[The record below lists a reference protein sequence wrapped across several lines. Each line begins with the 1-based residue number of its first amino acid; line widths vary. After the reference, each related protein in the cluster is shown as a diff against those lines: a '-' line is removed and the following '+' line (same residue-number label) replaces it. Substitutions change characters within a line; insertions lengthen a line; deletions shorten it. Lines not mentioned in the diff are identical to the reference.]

1 MIDILLAI
9 EAIED
14 EQEREFIGELFDRY
28 SKRVKAL
35 AWGVLGN
42 EEDAEDA
49 MGTTFYKVIKYKNK
63 FIGINENMIKGR
75 LKLITQCTC
84 YDMLDKK
91 NGLSVTSIS
100 NAVEDDE
107 GTVND
112 LEIPDD
118 FDILE
123 DIVRRESIEV
133 VMKGLDSLKT
143 PDREIV
149 ILRYFD
155 ELSNLEIADL
165 LSMNASTVGTNLQ
178 RSLAKLKKELMRYY
192 DDKK

>member
-35 AWGVLGN
+35 AWEILKN

-100 NAVEDDE
+100 NAVADDE

-143 PDREIV
+143 PAREIV

-155 ELSNLEIADL
+155 ELSNVEIADL
-165 LSMNASTVGTNLQ
+165 LSMNASTVGTILQ
-178 RSLAKLKKELMRYY
+178 RSLAKLKKELVRYY
-192 DDKK
+192 DDRK

>member
-35 AWGVLGN
+35 AWGILGN

-49 MGTTFYKVIKYKNK
+49 MGTTLYKVIKYKNK

-149 ILRYFD
+149 ILRYYD
-155 ELSNLEIADL
+155 ELSNVEIADL

>member
-9 EAIED
+9 ESIED

-35 AWGVLGN
+35 AWGILGN

-149 ILRYFD
+149 ILRYYD
-155 ELSNLEIADL
+155 ELSNVEIADL

>member
-1 MIDILLAI
+1 VIDILLAI

-35 AWGVLGN
+35 AWEILKN

-100 NAVEDDE
+100 NAVADDE

-143 PDREIV
+143 PAREIV

-155 ELSNLEIADL
+155 ELSNVEIADL
-165 LSMNASTVGTNLQ
+165 LSMNASTVGTILQ
-178 RSLAKLKKELMRYY
+178 RSLAKLKKELVRYY
-192 DDKK
+192 DDRK

>member
-9 EAIED
+9 ESIED

-35 AWGVLGN
+35 AWGILGN

-123 DIVRRESIEV
+123 DIVRRETIEV
-133 VMKGLDSLKT
+133 VMKGLNSLKT

-149 ILRYFD
+149 ILRYYD
-155 ELSNLEIADL
+155 EFSNVEIADL
-165 LSMNASTVGTNLQ
+165 LSMNVSTVGTNLQ

>member
-35 AWGVLGN
+35 AWGILGN

-107 GTVND
+107 STVND

-123 DIVRRESIEV
+123 DIVRRETIEV
-133 VMKGLDSLKT
+133 VMKGLNSLKT

-149 ILRYFD
+149 ILRYYD
-155 ELSNLEIADL
+155 EFSNVEIADL

>member
-35 AWGVLGN
+35 AWGILGN

-49 MGTTFYKVIKYKNK
+49 METTFYKVIKYKNK

-178 RSLAKLKKELMRYY
+178 RSLAKLKKELIRYY

>member
-35 AWGVLGN
+35 AWGILGN

-149 ILRYFD
+149 ILRYYD
-155 ELSNLEIADL
+155 ELSNVEIADL
-165 LSMNASTVGTNLQ
+165 LSMNVSTVGTNLQ

>member
-35 AWGVLGN
+35 AWGILGN

-107 GTVND
+107 STVND

-123 DIVRRESIEV
+123 DIVRRETIEV
-133 VMKGLDSLKT
+133 VMKGLNSLKT

-149 ILRYFD
+149 ILRYYD
-155 ELSNLEIADL
+155 EFSNVEIADL
-165 LSMNASTVGTNLQ
+165 LSMNVSTVGTNLQ

>member
-35 AWGVLGN
+35 AWGILGN

-155 ELSNLEIADL
+155 ELSNVEIADL

>member
-35 AWGVLGN
+35 AWGILGN

-149 ILRYFD
+149 ILRYYD
-155 ELSNLEIADL
+155 ELSNVEIADL

>member
-9 EAIED
+9 ESIED

-35 AWGVLGN
+35 AWGILGN

-149 ILRYFD
+149 ILRYYD
-155 ELSNLEIADL
+155 ELSNVEIADL
-165 LSMNASTVGTNLQ
+165 LSMNVSTVGTNLQ

>member
-35 AWGVLGN
+35 AWGILGN